1 MVNIKD
7 ISKHRP
13 EEWLI
18 EHIDACPF
26 FIESSA
32 YGFTVAFKEFE
43 HKYDFTLAFFHDD
56 QMDWATLIPDQDRI
70 GMKIVEIGLK
80 NEEFFPGFFKRW
92 NKGFKEFYRYAL
104 RIRKSDF
111 SRLNDKELRN
121 LFEDYQDKLKKT
133 HFPGFIDSFIFCSD
147 RYFTKIVTE
156 FSEKSDIADVHK
168 VMSVLSAPVD
178 PSFMFESKEELYNMN
193 KTSSQ
198 KDMKQAIK
206 RYMNRFFWMKGSYA
220 GSIEYTEDELLK
232 EMKESRQKPKAF
244 HLENKKEKEK
254 LLRKYHFTKE
264 IISMVK
270 LIELFAIWQDIRK
283 IYTLTHVYIDDKFL
297 REAEKRE
304 KISRELLKYS
314 TYEEFSRLLNS
325 KINKKMY
332 ERQLV
337 QRNEGLLWV
346 YEGGKPSNI
355 ISGEESK
362 RILQSIQQKHEEVNE
377 IKGIAASLGKAKGR
391 VIIVRKIDNI
401 KNVKEGDVL
410 VTPMTRPEHV
420 PALKKVSAIVTDD
433 GGITCHA
440 AIISRE
446 LRIPCIIGTKIATK
460 VLKDGDMVE
469 VDADKGIVRKING

>member
-1 MVNIKD
+1 MISLRE
-7 ISKHRP
+7 ISKHKP
-13 EEWLI
+13 EDWLI

-32 YGFTVAFKEFE
+32 YGFTVAFKEFD
-43 HKYDFTLAFFHDD
+43 HKYDFTLAFFHDE

-70 GMKIVEIGLK
+70 GMKIVKIGLK
-80 NEEFFPGFFKRW
+80 DKKFFPGLFKKW
-92 NKGFKEFYRYAL
+92 NKGFKDFYRYAL
-104 RIRKSDF
+104 KIRKSDF
-111 SRLNDKELRN
+111 RVLNDKDLHG
-121 LFEDYQDKLKKT
+121 LFEDYQKILKKT

-156 FSEKSDIADVHK
+156 FSKKNNIADVHK
-168 VMSVLSAPVD
+168 VMSVLSASVD
-178 PSFMFESKEELYNMN
+178 PSFMFESKEELYKMN
-193 KTSSQ
+193 KIANQ
-198 KDMKQAIK
+198 KDMKPAIED
-206 RYMNRFFWMKGSYA
+206 YMGRFFWMKGSYA
-220 GSIEYTEDELLK
+220 GSAEYTEDGLLK
-232 EMKESRQKPKAF
+232 EIEEAKQKPQAF

-254 LLRKYHFTKE
+254 LLKRYHFTKE
-264 IISMVK
+264 ITSMVK

-304 KISRELLKYS
+304 NINRELLKYS
-314 TYEEFSRLLNS
+314 TYEEFSRLLKGSIDKNLFE
-325 KINKKMY
+325 K
-332 ERQLV
+332 QLV
-337 QRNEGLLWV
+337 QRKEGLLWI
-346 YEGGKPSNI
+346 YENGKPSNI

-362 RILQSIQQKHEEVNE
+362 KILQSIQQKHEEAEE
-377 IKGIAASLGKAKGR
+377 IKGIAASLGKARGR
-391 VIIVRKIDNI
+391 VIIVRKIDSI

-420 PALKKVSAIVTDD
+420 PSLKKVSAIVTDD

-446 LRIPCIIGTKIATK
+446 LKIPCIIGTKIATK
-460 VLKDGDMVE
+460 VLKDGDLVE